1 LIAHFSEGRL
11 RESSGRFFRKLGF
24 VGWTSEKTL
33 RKASAAFAAVVSQPA
48 GDGRFPDH
56 HIPVRDSGRHSGES
70 FIMLRIN
77 PLQPPRPHCPAA
89 AAGRPERSP
98 AGPGFI
104 APEDFD
110 PTGIMTGV
118 DPSESHYWW
127 MPELYGPEGPQT
139 RAATRPAQAAN
150 GSATRAPAAA

>member
-1 LIAHFSEGRL
+1 
-11 RESSGRFFRKLGF
+11 
-24 VGWTSEKTL
+24 
-33 RKASAAFAAVVSQPA
+33 
-48 GDGRFPDH
+48 
-56 HIPVRDSGRHSGES
+56 
-70 FIMLRIN
+70 MLRIN
-77 PLQPPRPHCPAA
+77 PLQPPRPHSPAA

-98 AGPGFI
+98 SGPGFV

-127 MPELYGPEGPQT
+127 MPELYGPDRPENLP
-139 RAATRPAQAAN
+139 AAGPAQAAK

>member
-1 LIAHFSEGRL
+1 
-11 RESSGRFFRKLGF
+11 
-24 VGWTSEKTL
+24 
-33 RKASAAFAAVVSQPA
+33 
-48 GDGRFPDH
+48 
-56 HIPVRDSGRHSGES
+56 
-70 FIMLRIN
+70 MLRIN
-77 PLQPPRPHCPAA
+77 PLQPPRPHSPAA

-98 AGPGFI
+98 SGPGFV

-127 MPELYGPEGPQT
+127 MPELYGGDGPDRPENLP
-139 RAATRPAQAAN
+139 AAGPAQAAK